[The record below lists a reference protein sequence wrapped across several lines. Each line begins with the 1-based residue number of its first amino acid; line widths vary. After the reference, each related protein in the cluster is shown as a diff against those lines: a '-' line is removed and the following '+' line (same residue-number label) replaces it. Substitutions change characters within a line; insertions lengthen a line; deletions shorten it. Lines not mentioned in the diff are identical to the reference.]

1 MKNININDL
10 YLELN
15 RQKFIS
21 TSTLKQ
27 MGLNNY
33 DIKKLVEENKL
44 IRVNKGYY
52 KTNIKSKD
60 YDYNKSI
67 LKQARVELEK
77 GNFEE
82 VYYLISTYKHLNT
95 SKNAHNILYLM
106 YLLTKDYDKA
116 KEELLKTMFLSKE
129 KDTNK
134 EYNLYMINLIIEKEK
149 IIKELKKKL

>member
-1 MKNININDL
+1 MKNIDVNDL
-10 YLELN
+10 FLELN
-15 RQKFIS
+15 RQNFIN
-21 TSTLKQ
+21 TSTLKR
-27 MGLNNY
+27 MGLSDY
-33 DIKKLVEENKL
+33 DIRKLVEDNKL

-52 KTNIKSKD
+52 KTNIKAKD
-60 YDYNKSI
+60 YNYNKSI

-77 GNFEE
+77 GNYEE
-82 VYYLISTYKHLNT
+82 VYKLISTYKHLNT

-106 YLLTKDYDKA
+106 YLLIGDYDRA

-134 EYNLYMINLIIEKEK
+134 EYNLYMINLILEKEK